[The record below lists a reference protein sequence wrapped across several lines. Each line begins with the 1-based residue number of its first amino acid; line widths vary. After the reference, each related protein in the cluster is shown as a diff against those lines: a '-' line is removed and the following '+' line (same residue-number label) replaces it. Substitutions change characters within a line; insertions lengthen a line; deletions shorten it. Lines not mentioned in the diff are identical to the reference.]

1 MSTATTG
8 RVRARHRRLTA
19 GPWTLLLERRSVRVG
34 LVLLGVI
41 VVLTVAGLLIGD
53 YPLDAAGAVRALLGL
68 GDDPLARYFVQQQR
82 APRVVAALVVGA
94 ALAASGSIFTSLSA
108 NPLGSPDVIGFTTG
122 SATGALVQIVLFDA
136 GPGGIAAGAL
146 LGGFATAAVVY
157 ALSWRHGLSGSRLV
171 LVGIGTSAVLQGVN
185 NLLIVR
191 ASLTAAQTASLW
203 LAGSFNGTS
212 WARSGPLLALLL
224 LLLPPALALSRPLG
238 TMVLGDELA
247 AGLGVR
253 VERTRGALVAVGIAL
268 VAIAT
273 ATAGPIA
280 FVALAAPQVAR
291 RLTRTSGIGMGTA
304 AITGAAMVLASDL
317 VAQRLFAPTQLAVG
331 VVTGSLGGL
340 YLIWL
345 LATHARRAAG

>member
-1 MSTATTG
+1 MSAAAPT
-8 RVRARHRRLTA
+8 RVRPRHHRLSL
-19 GPWTLLLERRSVRVG
+19 GPWTLLLERRAVRVAALLLG
-34 LVLLGVI
+34 LVVGLA
-41 VVLTVAGLLIGD
+41 VAGLLIGD
-53 YPLDAAGAVRALLGL
+53 YPLDPIAAVRALLGL
-68 GDDPLARYFVQQQR
+68 GEDPLARYFVQQQR
-82 APRVVAALVVGA
+82 TPRVVAALVVGA
-94 ALAASGSIFTSLSA
+94 ALAVSGNIFTSLSA

-122 SATGALVQIVLFDA
+122 AASGALVQIVLFDA
-136 GPGGIAAGAL
+136 GPAGVAAGAL
-146 LGGFATAAVVY
+146 VGGFATAAVVY

-171 LVGIGTSAVLQGVN
+171 LVGVGTSAVLQGVN

-203 LAGSFNGTS
+203 LAGSFNATS
-212 WARSGPLLALLL
+212 WARSGPLLAVLLI
-224 LLLPPALALSRPLG
+224 LLPPALALSRPLG
-238 TMVLGDELA
+238 TLVLGDDLA
-247 AGLGVR
+247 AGLGLR
-253 VERTRGALVAVGIAL
+253 VERTRAALVAVGIAL

-304 AITGAAMVLASDL
+304 AITGAAMVLAADL

-345 LATHARRAAG
+345 LATRARRAAG